1 MRFPI
6 KPHTFLHQHDLTG
19 EHIMQTLNAK
29 LTAHQLI
36 TIDMCLAAK
45 LSDLRANLDEYRSNG
60 NNPDGETPY
69 RNRIAD
75 IEATRKAI
83 NHALNGGE

>member
-1 MRFPI
+1 
-6 KPHTFLHQHDLTG
+6 
-19 EHIMQTLNAK
+19 MQTLNVN

-36 TIDMCLAAK
+36 TIDMCLIAK
-45 LSDLRANLDEYRSNG
+45 IADLRNKLDEYKADG
-60 NNPDGETPY
+60 NDPAGEQPY

-75 IEATRKAI
+75 LEATRKAI

>member
-1 MRFPI
+1 
-6 KPHTFLHQHDLTG
+6 
-19 EHIMQTLNAK
+19 MQTLNAK

-36 TIDMCLAAK
+36 TIDMCLAGK
-45 LSDLRANLDEYRSNG
+45 VSDLHANLDEYRSNG
-60 NNPDGETPY
+60 NDPAGERPY
-69 RNRIAD
+69 LNRIAD